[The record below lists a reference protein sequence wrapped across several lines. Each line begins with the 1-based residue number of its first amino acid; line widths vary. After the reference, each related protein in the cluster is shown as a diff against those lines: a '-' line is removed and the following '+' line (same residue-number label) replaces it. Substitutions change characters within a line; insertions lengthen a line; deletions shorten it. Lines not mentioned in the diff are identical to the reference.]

1 MHTTWA
7 DKKHE
12 IARPVYGRKHIVDN
26 GNERRNHRRMN
37 NHILWQ
43 YTVDDHSIP
52 LTITLSLTT
61 IQAWTDDTKLW
72 CTTSLAALYWRT
84 YWNVITTQVIPNDKA
99 ALWLSIEPWFDLVRP
114 ILTTIV
120 QFLVTSAFVWWH
132 KKSQKNYKISE
143 PTFDQLNADDITSSV
158 RKRYAYVVE
167 EELSF
172 PTLPWTLYES
182 YVMKIYEAVGGAKL
196 PPHTQ

>member
-26 GNERRNHRRMN
+26 GNERRNRRRMN

-61 IQAWTDDTKLW
+61 IQAWTDEHKTLMHNIIGCPLLTDLLKCNYNSGNIKW
-72 CTTSLAALYWRT
+72 WSGSLAFHRA
-84 YWNVITTQVIPNDKA
+84 
-99 ALWLSIEPWFDLVRP
+99 LVRP
-114 ILTTIV
+114 CQTNIDYHRPILSNVGHLCDDTKNLKKITKKLNRPLTNWMPTTL
-120 QFLVTSAFVWWH
+120 QAPYRSDMPML
-132 KKSQKNYKISE
+132 
-143 PTFDQLNADDITSSV
+143 
-158 RKRYAYVVE
+158 
-167 EELSF
+167 
-172 PTLPWTLYES
+172 
-182 YVMKIYEAVGGAKL
+182 
-196 PPHTQ
+196 

>member
-26 GNERRNHRRMN
+26 GNERRNRRRMN

-61 IQAWTDDTKLW
+61 IQAWTDEHKTLMHNIIG
-72 CTTSLAALYWRT
+72 CPL
-84 YWNVITTQVIPNDKA
+84 ITTQVIPNDKA

-120 QFLVTSAFVWWH
+120 QFLATSAICVMTQ
-132 KKSQKNYKISE
+132 KISQKLQNKWTDLW
-143 PTFDQLNADDITSSV
+143 PTECRRHCKLRIEAICLCCRGGAQLSNATLNAI
-158 RKRYAYVVE
+158 
-167 EELSF
+167 
-172 PTLPWTLYES
+172 WIICYENLRS
-182 YVMKIYEAVGGAKL
+182 RGRS
-196 PPHTQ
+196 

>member
-26 GNERRNHRRMN
+26 GNERRNRRRMN

-61 IQAWTDDTKLW
+61 NQAWTDEQKLC

-84 YWNVITTQVIPNDKA
+84 YWNVITTQVISNDKT

-120 QFLVTSAFVWWH
+120 QFLATSAICVMT
-132 KKSQKNYKISE
+132 QKISKKLQNKWTDLW
-143 PTFDQLNADDITSSV
+143 PTECRRHYKLRIEAICLCCRGGAQLSNATLNAI
-158 RKRYAYVVE
+158 
-167 EELSF
+167 
-172 PTLPWTLYES
+172 WIICYENLRS
-182 YVMKIYEAVGGAKL
+182 RGRS
-196 PPHTQ
+196 